1 MRHPAHVRDVDAAF
15 EWLRSTYG
23 VGRGPAGGDAVE
35 GDAGADGAAR
45 YEWVG
50 IGHSC
55 GATLLLQRLAG
66 IGLGGVPASAHVR
79 PPVAL
84 ILLEGIYDM
93 PLLLKNHSQPGVKE
107 MYVEILEGAFG
118 TERDVWERASPVKG
132 TYGRHEVRLIVLGQS
147 EEDELV
153 EWEQVEA
160 MEGVLKRQGWA
171 GDGEGEGQGERV
183 IVVKKIKGVHDFV
196 WEDGAQV
203 AMLIEEVV
211 RQLFR

>member
-23 VGRGPAGGDAVE
+23 VGRGSAGGDAVE

-84 ILLEGIYDM
+84 VLLEGIYDM
-93 PLLLKNHSQPGVKE
+93 PLLLRNHSQPGVKE
-107 MYVEILEGAFG
+107 MYAEILEGAFG

-132 TYGRHEVRLIVLGQS
+132 IYGRHEVRLIVLGQS

-171 GDGEGEGQGERV
+171 GDGAGEGERV
-183 IVVKKIKGVHDFV
+183 IVVKKMKGAHDFV

-203 AMLIEEVV
+203 AMLVEEVV